1 MLRPSDVR
9 TVSKLT
15 GEQDEELIAVL
26 LDDAESFV
34 LAYTMR
40 TKIIQPLEK
49 PVRDLAVIALNRMGT
64 EGENSRSEGG
74 ETYNFNDAPKQIF
87 DTLNRYRICRVG
99 GKVYEKGNWQVFPTF
114 IRGVDFLGYRTFYKY
129 TLLRK
134 TTCID
139 MTKKLTALR
148 VKVES
153 GNMMNYSEWCSLN
166 SYKGWL
172 ISCDSFRLYQKYIE
186 PLLPYADDYY
196 KYNIKPKSKK
206 GQKAA

>member
-1 MLRPSDVR
+1 M
-9 TVSKLT
+9 
-15 GEQDEELIAVL
+15 
-26 LDDAESFV
+26 
-34 LAYTMR
+34 
-40 TKIIQPLEK
+40 
-49 PVRDLAVIALNRMGT
+49 
-64 EGENSRSEGG
+64 
-74 ETYNFNDAPKQIF
+74 
-87 DTLNRYRICRVG
+87 
-99 GKVYEKGNWQVFPTF
+99 FPTF
-114 IRGVDFLGYRTFYKY
+114 VRGVDFLGYRTFYKY

>member
-1 MLRPSDVR
+1 MKREGYVTSNMAVRLRYLVD
-9 TVSKLT
+9 
-15 GEQDEELIAVL
+15 
-26 LDDAESFV
+26 
-34 LAYTMR
+34 
-40 TKIIQPLEK
+40 
-49 PVRDLAVIALNRMGT
+49 
-64 EGENSRSEGG
+64 
-74 ETYNFNDAPKQIF
+74 
-87 DTLNRYRICRVG
+87 RV
-99 GKVYEKGNWQVFPTF
+99 TCM
-114 IRGVDFLGYRTFYKY
+114 
-129 TLLRK
+129 

>member
-26 LDDAESFV
+26 LNDAESFV
-34 LAYTMR
+34 LSYTMR

-64 EGENSRSEGG
+64 EGENGRSEGG

-99 GKVYEKGNWQVFPTF
+99 GKVYEN
-114 IRGVDFLGYRTFYKY
+114 
-129 TLLRK
+129 
-134 TTCID
+134 
-139 MTKKLTALR
+139 KK
-148 VKVES
+148 K
-153 GNMMNYSEWCSLN
+153 
-166 SYKGWL
+166 
-172 ISCDSFRLYQKYIE
+172 
-186 PLLPYADDYY
+186 
-196 KYNIKPKSKK
+196 
-206 GQKAA
+206 